1 MERSGVGS
9 AVEAFAR
16 ALGGAGAEAV
26 EAYLD
31 ADTLVHMPG
40 GSGLAGDYHGAEAI
54 SGLLDRMTAASEG
67 TLRFEGVC
75 TTAGSGSDVRLCGWL
90 LGERDHRALCTTAS
104 VEAHVAGETIREAWL
119 TCTDQPAWDRFW
131 A

>member
-1 MERSGVGS
+1 MERSRVGS

-26 EAYLD
+26 KAYLD

-67 TLRFEGVC
+67 TLRVESMC
-75 TTAGSGSDVRLCGWL
+75 TTVDGGGDVRLCGRL
-90 LGERDHRALCTTAS
+90 LGKRDHRVLRTTAS
-104 VEAHVAGETIREAWL
+104 LEAHVAGGTIREAWL

-131 A
+131 S